1 MSEQIRVVVAGI
13 ERSID
18 VGTTAAD
25 VFADEPEVI
34 AAKVSGELADL
45 ARELMD
51 ADQIE
56 PVRIDSPD
64 GP

>member
-45 ARELMD
+45 VRPRTVPSTSMVPVTAAR
-51 ADQIE
+51 
-56 PVRIDSPD
+56 
-64 GP
+64 